1 MSRGKVW
8 TLLTLA
14 FTAISFVATGLMM
27 GVNFWDSIGLGF
39 LNKSSTSQETVVA
52 NVQPSIQCM
61 TAISKAEG
69 NKFSLD
75 DPNNAGLGMLD
86 EGIVKC
92 ESLDAYLTAVSF
104 YPKLLDGQDAKMFT
118 ISRCTM
124 PETAEIKNSKV
135 CSELISAGGLMSG
148 ITGGDGAGINLDSLT
163 SGLVK

>member
-14 FTAISFVATGLMM
+14 LTAVSFVVTGLMM

-39 LNKSSTSQETVVA
+39 LNNSSSSQTAAVA

-61 TAISKAEG
+61 TAVSKAEG

-86 EGIVKC
+86 EGITKC
-92 ESLDAYLTAVSF
+92 ESLDVFLVAVSF
-104 YPKLLDGQDAKMFT
+104 YPKLLDGQDPRMFALA
-118 ISRCTM
+118 RCTM

-135 CSELISAGGLMSG
+135 CGELMSAGGLM
-148 ITGGDGAGINLDSLT
+148 GGLTDGGNGINLDGLT
-163 SGLVK
+163 GGLGK